1 MVVFNKQEA
10 VAEAL
15 CCRRNKVS
23 ADVTLKDNSQHD
35 DGNSYL
41 LMMKTPGLSCFS
53 F

>member
-15 CCRRNKVS
+15 WCRRNKS
-23 ADVTLKDNSQHD
+23 ADVTLKDNSQRE